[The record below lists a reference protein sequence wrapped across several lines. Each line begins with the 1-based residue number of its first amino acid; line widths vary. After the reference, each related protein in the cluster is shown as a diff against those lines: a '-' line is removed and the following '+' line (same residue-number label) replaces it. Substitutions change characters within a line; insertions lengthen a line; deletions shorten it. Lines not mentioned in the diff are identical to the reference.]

1 MHTAPHTHTH
11 THTHTLA
18 CKHETHRALVSRWC
32 FSAASSGL
40 ITHRQRDMRACETEA
55 LTHTR
60 TQSSHADYERARTH
74 AHTHTHTHTYA
85 QRNTRYDPISTCTG
99 ILTCSSP
106 YAAQRDGSPHLLLS
120 HTHTDLHMQIQN
132 HLMSTHTLARC
143 LHAHYKHR
151 ETVCYPASTY
161 PGILSCTD
169 LHMQDVESRHAH
181 MHVIQH
187 TRYSSVPFPMPG
199 QPLCIFHVRLVLRS
213 VPLHTKAHSLF
224 LPPSLAPLLFSRPP
238 SAASLSEHLKW

>member
-1 MHTAPHTHTH
+1 MLITSTHTH
-11 THTHTLA
+11 
-18 CKHETHRALVSRWC
+18 
-32 FSAASSGL
+32 
-40 ITHRQRDMRACETEA
+40 
-55 LTHTR
+55 
-60 TQSSHADYERARTH
+60 
-74 AHTHTHTHTYA
+74 A

-132 HLMSTHTLARC
+132 HLMSTHTLAHC

-161 PGILSCTD
+161 PGILSCTG

-187 TRYSSVPFPMPG
+187 ALQFCAVPDARPDTVHFSCSFSFAIRASAHESPLSLSSSLPRSPFI
-199 QPLCIFHVRLVLRS
+199 LS
-213 VPLHTKAHSLF
+213 
-224 LPPSLAPLLFSRPP
+224 PSLGCLAL
-238 SAASLSEHLKW
+238 